1 MFKKRKMIELSNQ
14 MDSEGKVAHI
24 NSITEKFTK
33 NESCNMKTLSGV
45 NELLQFMTSLDY
57 VKEMIQDSNHQTEMI
72 ESVAASSEQMS
83 SATEEISNF
92 VQDSN
97 KTMNEVM
104 EKTTESLTKI
114 ENTFKKIEENINE
127 TITVKEI
134 MQEVIQET
142 NRINEMVNVI
152 NAVAGQTNL
161 LSLNASIEAARAGEH
176 GRGFAVVA
184 DEVKKLA
191 ESTTQQVGQIQGIV
205 NSLTEKINKASLE
218 IDKVVT
224 TFSHSKESIN
234 DATCGI
240 KGINEDMNGVA
251 DSFTEIS
258 ANVEEQTA
266 ATQEMS
272 SSLMLI
278 NEKAVKL
285 MNESGRTGKA
295 FFDISQ
301 KIDEIRVRSLEI
313 SEDIDKD
320 VMIEITI
327 TDHLMWK
334 WRVYNM
340 ILGFIQLEVDSV
352 GNHHICRLGKWLETL
367 DQNNSSISDI
377 LSKIEKPHSSI
388 HEVAKTAIQEYEKG
402 NLDSAERM
410 LGEIEKHSDVVVG
423 ELNKLK
429 SFLVK

>member
-1 MFKKRKMIELSNQ
+1 MFNRRKKAELGNQTDIEKEVKQ
-14 MDSEGKVAHI
+14 IEV
-24 NSITEKFTK
+24 ITEKFTK

-57 VKEMIQDSNHQTEMI
+57 VKEMIHDSNEQTEMV

-83 SATEEISNF
+83 SATEDISNF

-97 KTMNEVM
+97 KTMSEVM
-104 EKTTESLTKI
+104 EKTTESLNKI
-114 ENTFKKIEENINE
+114 ESTFKKIEDNINE
-127 TITVKEI
+127 TVTVKEI

-191 ESTTQQVGQIQGIV
+191 ESTTQQVGQIQEIV
-205 NSLTEKINKASLE
+205 NSLTSKINRASLE

-224 TFSHSKESIN
+224 TFSQSKGSI
-234 DATCGI
+234 DEATGGI

-278 NEKAVKL
+278 KEKSVKL
-285 MNESGRTGKA
+285 MDESGRTGKA

-301 KIDEIRVRSLEI
+301 KIDDIRIRSLEV
-313 SEDIDKD
+313 SEDIDND

-340 ILGFIQLEVDSV
+340 ILGYIQLDVSSV
-352 GNHHICRLGKWLETL
+352 GNHHVCRLGKWLETL
-367 DQNNSSISDI
+367 DQNNSSISNI
-377 LSKIEKPHSSI
+377 LNKIEKPHSSI
-388 HEVAKTAIQEYEKG
+388 HEIAKSAIVEYEKG
-402 NLDSAERM
+402 NIDTAERM
-410 LGEIEKHSDVVVG
+410 LGEIEKHSNVVVE

-429 SFLVK
+429 SYLTK